1 VKWKEEGVV
10 EQRVIIFCLALLV
23 SALGTACQPSGTNS
37 PATSDAANANAATRS
52 EARSA
57 AKPTVDEIR
66 EVLAIHDKA
75 LNDKNLDALMG
86 TFSTDPNT
94 VVLGTGTEER
104 WLGPQEIRAAYTEIF
119 KDYDPGTLQTDCQW
133 KTGGADEG
141 GTMAW
146 LAATCNA
153 KDSLQGK
160 ARDYK
165 LNVSGTVAKQ
175 DGKWCFVVL
184 HMSNAFQPPV
194 TK

>member
-1 VKWKEEGVV
+1 M
-10 EQRVIIFCLALLV
+10 EQRVIIFCLAFLV

-37 PATSDAANANAATRS
+37 PAASDAANANAATRS

-104 WLGPQEIRAAYTEIF
+104 WLGPQEIRTAYTEIF
-119 KDYDPGTLQTDCQW
+119 KDYDPGTLQTDCEW
-133 KTGGADEG
+133 KTGGADEA

-175 DGKWCFVVL
+175 DGKWRFVVL